1 MHIERSDLTAKVF
14 RVIRDDITAGKYKP
28 GTPLQLPQ
36 LVKELGVS
44 QTPIREALLRLA
56 EKEYLEKSNSRSY
69 VVRSLTKEQLFK
81 VSEIRADLEAKII
94 KDMILNKQPFQ
105 LEVMRAIY
113 DRQAEE
119 LLAGNYEQ
127 ALILNRDFHGH
138 YLSLSNIPQA
148 ASFIE
153 NICVILGPVLH
164 GLKYNRFIEDKDE
177 HFHNQMLLAIEASDA
192 DRAAQAVRSDVMEN
206 AKQICRLM

>member
-1 MHIERSDLTAKVF
+1 MQIERSDLTAKVF
-14 RVIRDDITAGKYKP
+14 RVIRDDITAGKYEP

-69 VVRSLTKEQLFK
+69 VVRSLTKQQLFK
-81 VSEIRADLEAKII
+81 ISEIRADLEAKII
-94 KDMILNKQPFQ
+94 KDMILNKQSFQ
-105 LEVMRAIY
+105 LEVMRDIY
-113 DRQAEE
+113 DRQSDE
-119 LLAGNYEQ
+119 LFAGNYEQ

-138 YLSLSNIPQA
+138 YLGLSNIPQA

-164 GLKYNRFIEDKDE
+164 GLKYNRYIEDKEE
-177 HFHNQMLLAIEASDA
+177 HFHNQMLLAIEAGDG
-192 DRAAQAVRSDVMEN
+192 DRAAQAVRNDVMEN